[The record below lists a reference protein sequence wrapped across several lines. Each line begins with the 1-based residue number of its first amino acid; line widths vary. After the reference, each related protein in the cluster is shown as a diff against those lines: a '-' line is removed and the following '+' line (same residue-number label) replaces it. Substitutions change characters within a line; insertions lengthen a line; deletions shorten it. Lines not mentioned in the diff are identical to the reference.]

1 MKTQAELK
9 RFATKH
15 QVPVMMDDGLQFLLE
30 TIMNQ
35 KGQRVLEIGTAIAK
49 TAIAIASLDD
59 SIQVTTIERDPEMI
73 AQAKKNIKEAGL
85 EERIHLIEGDANEV
99 SIPSE
104 KFDIIFID
112 AAKAQYQRFFAKYSP
127 LLSEDCII
135 ISDNMSFH
143 GLVEHPENT
152 KNRNTKHL
160 VRKIAAYKDFL
171 KNHSSFDTI
180 FYSIGDGVALTRR
193 K

>member
-9 RFATKH
+9 RFSTES
-15 QVPVMMDDGLQFLLE
+15 QGPVMMDDGLQFLLE

-35 KGQRVLEIGTAIAK
+35 KGQQVLEIGTAIAK

-127 LLSEDCII
+127 LLSEDGII

>member
-9 RFATKH
+9 RFTTKH

-127 LLSEDCII
+127 LLSEDGII

>member
-1 MKTQAELK
+1 
-9 RFATKH
+9 
-15 QVPVMMDDGLQFLLE
+15 
-30 TIMNQ
+30 
-35 KGQRVLEIGTAIAK
+35 
-49 TAIAIASLDD
+49 
-59 SIQVTTIERDPEMI
+59 
-73 AQAKKNIKEAGL
+73 
-85 EERIHLIEGDANEV
+85 
-99 SIPSE
+99 
-104 KFDIIFID
+104 
-112 AAKAQYQRFFAKYSP
+112 
-127 LLSEDCII
+127 
-135 ISDNMSFH
+135 MSFH

>member
-85 EERIHLIEGDANEV
+85 EERIHLIEGE
-99 SIPSE
+99 
-104 KFDIIFID
+104 
-112 AAKAQYQRFFAKYSP
+112 
-127 LLSEDCII
+127 
-135 ISDNMSFH
+135 
-143 GLVEHPENT
+143 
-152 KNRNTKHL
+152 
-160 VRKIAAYKDFL
+160 
-171 KNHSSFDTI
+171 
-180 FYSIGDGVALTRR
+180 IGRAHV
-193 K
+193 